1 LTNDDFITHA
11 KEILKPYI
19 EKDGCDHPFAHTCI
33 SDVKY
38 AASFTSKQDE
48 DAIFKLF
55 KLIKK
60 ADKTSR
66 KQLINQFYHNLDR
79 KYNDQTVAPDY
90 PQPEKV
96 GRTIDKVVANG
107 IQQIGLWATGDSTTI
122 YPWMVAGTGQKL
134 VLYGDDMSDMT
145 ELARVNVVEQDGF
158 LDPTVDGWTASGGF
172 GRPTISGTVSEIA
185 MASTALPA
193 TSLIFDRSLLETS
206 DRIPHE
212 QNKDSFTLSSIYVLT
227 SI

>member
-1 LTNDDFITHA
+1 MNDFISTTA

-19 EKDGCDHPFAHTCI
+19 EEDGCNHPFAHTCI
-33 SDVKY
+33 SDVKF
-38 AASFTSKQDE
+38 AASWPKKDDE
-48 DAIFKLF
+48 EAVFKLF

-60 ADKTSR
+60 ADNTSK

-79 KYNDQTVAPDY
+79 KYNDQTIPRDY

-96 GRTIDKVVANG
+96 GRCVDKVLSNG
-107 IQQIGLWATGDSTTI
+107 IQQIGLWATGESFTI
-122 YPWMVAGTGQKL
+122 YPWMIAGTGIKQ

-145 ELARVNVVEQDGF
+145 ELARVNVVETDGF

-172 GRPTISGTVSEIA
+172 GRSTISGTVSEIA
-185 MASTALPA
+185 MGSTASSA
-193 TSLIFDRSLLETS
+193 TSLIFDRSLLAS
-206 DRIPHE
+206 ADRIEHL
-212 QNKDSFTLSSIYVLT
+212 QNNDSFTLSSIYVLT